1 MDEQES
7 RAKGDRE
14 KGCETW
20 MMIPGASST
29 PALTAGIEINNAGQI
44 TGQFCDSSESCH
56 GFLATPRSPSWVR

>member
-1 MDEQES
+1 
-7 RAKGDRE
+7 
-14 KGCETW
+14 